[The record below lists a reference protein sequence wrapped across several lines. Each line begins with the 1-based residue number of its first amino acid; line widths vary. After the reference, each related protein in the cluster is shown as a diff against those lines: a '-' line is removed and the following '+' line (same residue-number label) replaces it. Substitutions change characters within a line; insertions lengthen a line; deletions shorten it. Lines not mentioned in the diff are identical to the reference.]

1 MSKRF
6 RQYKECRKSHG
17 KRGKLTFE
25 DYKKIIHLRQKM
37 EKQAR
42 KNYLKAKSMREYVV
56 LGNALYYW
64 GEDNK
69 SIVASVPNLNEIN
82 PFEER

>member
-1 MSKRF
+1 MSKSF
-6 RQYKECRKSHG
+6 RLYKECRKSLG
-17 KRGKLTFE
+17 KRGKLTFD

-37 EKQAR
+37 KKRAR

-56 LGNALYYW
+56 LGDALYYW

-69 SIVASVPNLNEIN
+69 SLVASVANLNEIS
-82 PFEER
+82 PWEE